1 MKHCLF
7 VYWVKRQHSEFL
19 LGSSEMVFFYRRH
32 PPKLKKKRSD
42 YCNASMEKMQIPHL
56 LAAALVVFYA
66 HHQNHNINE
75 NHNINDYDDDDAELT
90 QRWREWAAGVR

>member
-1 MKHCLF
+1 
-7 VYWVKRQHSEFL
+7 
-19 LGSSEMVFFYRRH
+19 
-32 PPKLKKKRSD
+32 
-42 YCNASMEKMQIPHL
+42 MEKMQIPHL

-75 NHNINDYDDDDAELT
+75 NHNINDYDDDDAELA